1 MKTKIFF
8 LTIILTITN
17 FCQAQ
22 DYNSLLLNDAKF
34 KRLDSLSAKFNT
46 LHKDSIYSLSGLYDL
61 KKTKLKDNILFK
73 NCKGD
78 TMSFRY
84 EKTYEAAEF
93 VHALGKIKLK
103 NNSVG
108 YLVYYKGYSCE
119 FIYSIFLF
127 VVNTKTKT
135 CYKIKLN
142 ESYGCEGGMGDIDSW
157 LVDNNKDGNV
167 DILVQEKSESNI
179 IEPDPKLRVE
189 IYEVIVKQYCHRW
202 SNGKFIKEKLS
213 EGDFEKY
220 KGFLEKSI
228 YQRYEEEEKN

>member
-1 MKTKIFF
+1 MKTRVLF
-8 LTIILTITN
+8 LTIILTITK

-22 DYNSLLLNDAKF
+22 DYNSLLQNDAKF
-34 KRLDSLSAKFNT
+34 KRLDSLSIKFNT

-61 KKTKLKDNILFK
+61 KKAKLNDNILFK

-78 TMSFRY
+78 TMSFSY
-84 EKTYEAAEF
+84 DKTYEAAEF

-108 YLVYYKGYSCE
+108 YLVFYKGYSCE

-157 LVDNNKDGNV
+157 LVDNNKDGNI
-167 DILVQEKSESNI
+167 DILVQERDVRTSN
-179 IEPDPKLRVE
+179 DWDQ
-189 IYEVIVKQYCHRW
+189 VIAKHYCHRW

-213 EGDFEKY
+213 ETDFEKY
-220 KGFLEKSI
+220 KRFLEKSSFTS
-228 YQRYEEEEKN
+228 YVEEEKN